1 MKILRL
7 INQLTVL
14 LTAYTVG
21 LVICQIPYAWA
32 VALVLIVGLASR
44 KGYQL
49 SSYGTANWATRAQLR
64 ERGMLD
70 G

>member
-1 MKILRL
+1 MKLLRF
-7 INQLTVL
+7 INQLTVFL
-14 LTAYTVG
+14 AAYTAGITVYR
-21 LVICQIPYAWA
+21 IPYAWA
-32 VALVLIVGLASR
+32 VALAVIVGLASK

-49 SSYGTANWATRAQLR
+49 SSYGTARWATRAQLR